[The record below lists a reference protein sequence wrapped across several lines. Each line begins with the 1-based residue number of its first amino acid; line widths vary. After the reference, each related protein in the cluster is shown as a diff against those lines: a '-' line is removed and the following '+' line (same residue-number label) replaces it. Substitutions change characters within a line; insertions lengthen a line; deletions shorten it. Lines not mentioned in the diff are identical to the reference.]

1 MKTFYAEAMPRLTPE
16 FFHFGSDGKV
26 YMVIAPPGGGMAE
39 VEIDIRLVSFIA
51 AKAIRNKTGRAGE
64 GGGMVKAKR
73 MPKGD

>member
-1 MKTFYAEAMPRLTPE
+1 MKTFYAATMTKLTPE
-16 FFHFGSDGKV
+16 FFHFGDDGKLH
-26 YMVIAPPGGGMAE
+26 MVVVPPGGGFAT

-64 GGGMVKAKR
+64 GGGLIKAKR